1 MGEDVLVIN
10 GHVPVKVEKGEDPV
24 KQGGNAVTID
34 GAFSE
39 SYGDHGYT
47 LVMGPNAIRLA
58 EHSHFESITHF
69 LDKDDDMIP
78 KLRTLRSFDTP
89 RTLGE
94 THEAEDIHAQLCS
107 LNNLLQAY
115 RSGIVT
121 QSP

>member
-1 MGEDVLVIN
+1 MGAT
-10 GHVPVKVEKGEDPV
+10 K
-24 KQGGNAVTID
+24 
-34 GAFSE
+34 
-39 SYGDHGYT
+39 
-47 LVMGPNAIRLA
+47 VMGPNAICLA
-58 EHSHFESITHF
+58 ENSHFGSIAQF

-78 KLRTLRSFDTP
+78 ELRTLRSFDTP

-94 THEAEDIHAQLCS
+94 THEAEDTHAQLCS